1 MTKSEL
7 FWMLAAELQA
17 EDPRVVEG
25 TIMKGRCLRVGKEFL
40 ALADFKGGGMVVKLN
55 RKRVEYAIAYEGGL
69 PFGPAGRM
77 FKEWVELPEP
87 DAARWA
93 AVLREAVVLAV
104 ARGASTR

>member
-1 MTKSEL
+1 MNPSEL
-7 FWMLAAELQA
+7 FWTLAAELQA

-55 RKRVEYAIAYEGGL
+55 RLRVEHLIAYEGGL
-69 PFGPAGRM
+69 PFAPAGRM

-87 DAARWA
+87 DAAQWA
-93 AVLREAVVLAV
+93 AVLREGVKLA
-104 ARGASTR
+104 AAKG